1 MQHESKKIFSV
12 SELTQAIKGLLE
24 ANLYY
29 VWLEGEISNFK
40 RAASGHCYFT
50 LKDETSQV
58 RGVFFRG
65 QAGSLRFK
73 PEDGLQVI
81 CRGMVTVYEARGE
94 YQVIIDYME
103 PVGVGARQLALEQ
116 RKERLA
122 KEGYFEEERKRP
134 LPILPGCVGVV
145 TSSTGAVIRDIIR
158 ILERR
163 HAAMGL
169 LLYPVRVQG
178 VEASREIAEGIEA
191 LNRRDD
197 VDVIIVGRGG
207 GSVED
212 LWAFN
217 EEVVAKAIFKS
228 RLPVISAVGHETDY
242 TLADLVADVRA
253 PTPSAAAEIVVK
265 SREEFSLHL
274 SALQGRMKAALL
286 ASVDEQRI
294 ALRGRERG
302 LIDPR
307 RRYRDMRL
315 RLDDMGERLNMAVS
329 HRYAMA
335 RGGLEATVARLNAL
349 SPLSVLQRGYSI
361 ARKMSSHAVIR
372 DAAEVSVG
380 EDINVMLYRGE
391 LSCKVYEKIEV

>member
-1 MQHESKKIFSV
+1 M

-29 VWLEGEISNFK
+29 IWLEGEISNFK

-50 LKDETSQV
+50 LKDEGSQV
-58 RGVFFRG
+58 RGVIFRG

-73 PEDGLQVI
+73 PEDGLHVI

-116 RKERLA
+116 LKERLA
-122 KEGYFEEERKRP
+122 KEGYFDEERKRP
-134 LPILPGCVGVV
+134 LPLLPGCVGVV

-217 EEVVAKAIFKS
+217 EEVVARSIFKS

-242 TLADLVADVRA
+242 TLADMIADVRA

-274 SALQGRMKAALL
+274 SAIQGRMKAALL

-315 RLDDMGERLNMAVS
+315 RLDDMGERLNVAVS
-329 HRYAMA
+329 HRYTIA
-335 RGGLEATVARLNAL
+335 RRGLEATVARLNAL
-349 SPLSVLQRGYSI
+349 SPLNVLQRGYSI
-361 ARKMSSHAVIR
+361 ARKMPSHAVIR
-372 DAAEVSVG
+372 DAGEVSIG
-380 EDINVMLYRGE
+380 EDINIMLYKGE
-391 LSCKVYEKIEV
+391 LSCKVYEKVEV

>member
-1 MQHESKKIFSV
+1 M

-29 VWLEGEISNFK
+29 IWLEGEISNFK

-50 LKDETSQV
+50 LKDEGSQV
-58 RGVFFRG
+58 RGVIFRG

-73 PEDGLQVI
+73 PEDGLHVI

-116 RKERLA
+116 LKERLA
-122 KEGYFEEERKRP
+122 REGYFDEERKRP
-134 LPILPGCVGVV
+134 LPLLPGCVGVV

-217 EEVVAKAIFKS
+217 EEVVATAIFKS

-274 SALQGRMKAALL
+274 SAIQGRMKAALL

-315 RLDDMGERLNMAVS
+315 RLDDMGERLNVAVS
-329 HRYAMA
+329 HRYTIA
-335 RGGLEATVARLNAL
+335 RRGLEATVARLNAL
-349 SPLSVLQRGYSI
+349 SPLNVLQRGYSI
-361 ARKMSSHAVIR
+361 ARKMPSHAVIR
-372 DAAEVSVG
+372 DAGEVSIG
-380 EDINVMLYRGE
+380 EDINIMLYKGE
-391 LSCKVYEKIEV
+391 LSCKVYEKVEV

>member
-1 MQHESKKIFSV
+1 M

-29 VWLEGEISNFK
+29 IWLEGEISNFK

-50 LKDETSQV
+50 LKDEGSQV
-58 RGVFFRG
+58 RGVIFRG

-73 PEDGLQVI
+73 PEDGLHVI

-116 RKERLA
+116 LKERLA
-122 KEGYFEEERKRP
+122 KEGYFDEERKRP
-134 LPILPGCVGVV
+134 LPLLPGCVGVV

-217 EEVVAKAIFKS
+217 EEIVARSIFKS

-242 TLADLVADVRA
+242 TLADMIADVRA

-274 SALQGRMKAALL
+274 SAIQGRMKAALL

-315 RLDDMGERLNMAVS
+315 RLDDMGERLNVAVS
-329 HRYAMA
+329 HRYTIA
-335 RGGLEATVARLNAL
+335 RRGLEATVARLNAL
-349 SPLSVLQRGYSI
+349 SPLNVLQRGYSI
-361 ARKMSSHAVIR
+361 ARKMPSHAVIR
-372 DAAEVSVG
+372 DAGEVSIG
-380 EDINVMLYRGE
+380 EDINIMLYKGE
-391 LSCKVYEKIEV
+391 LSCKVYEKVEV

>member
-73 PEDGLQVI
+73 PEDGLHVI

-391 LSCKVYEKIEV
+391 LSCKVYEKVEV

>member
-1 MQHESKKIFSV
+1 MRNESKRVFSV

-29 VWLEGEISNFK
+29 IWLEGEISNFK

-50 LKDETSQV
+50 LKDEGSQV
-58 RGVFFRG
+58 RGVIFRG

-73 PEDGLQVI
+73 PEDGLHVI

-116 RKERLA
+116 LKERLA

-217 EEVVAKAIFKS
+217 EEVVARSIFKS

-242 TLADLVADVRA
+242 TLADMIADVRA

-315 RLDDMGERLNMAVS
+315 RLDDMGERLNVAVS
-329 HRYAMA
+329 HRYTIA
-335 RGGLEATVARLNAL
+335 RRGLEATVARLNAL
-349 SPLSVLQRGYSI
+349 SPLNVLQRGYSI
-361 ARKMSSHAVIR
+361 ARKMPSHAVIR
-372 DAAEVSVG
+372 DAGEVSIG
-380 EDINVMLYRGE
+380 EDINIMLYKGE
-391 LSCKVYEKIEV
+391 LSCKVYEKVEV

>member
-1 MQHESKKIFSV
+1 
-12 SELTQAIKGLLE
+12 
-24 ANLYY
+24 
-29 VWLEGEISNFK
+29 
-40 RAASGHCYFT
+40 
-50 LKDETSQV
+50 
-58 RGVFFRG
+58 
-65 QAGSLRFK
+65 
-73 PEDGLQVI
+73 
-81 CRGMVTVYEARGE
+81 MVTVYEARGE

-116 RKERLA
+116 LKERLA
-122 KEGYFEEERKRP
+122 KEGCFDEERKRP
-134 LPILPGCVGVV
+134 LPLLPGCVGVV

-217 EEVVAKAIFKS
+217 EEIVASSIFKS

-242 TLADLVADVRA
+242 TLADMIADVRA

-315 RLDDMGERLNMAVS
+315 RLDDMGERLNVAVS
-329 HRYAMA
+329 HRYTIA
-335 RGGLEATVARLNAL
+335 RRGLEATVARLNAL
-349 SPLSVLQRGYSI
+349 SPLNVLKRGYSI
-361 ARKMSSHAVIR
+361 ARKMPSHAVIR
-372 DAAEVSVG
+372 DAGEVSVG
-380 EDINVMLYRGE
+380 EDINIMLYRGE
-391 LSCKVYEKIEV
+391 LSCKVYEKVEV

>member
-1 MQHESKKIFSV
+1 MRNESKRVFSV

-29 VWLEGEISNFK
+29 IWLEGEISNFK

-50 LKDETSQV
+50 LKDEGSQV
-58 RGVFFRG
+58 RGVIFRG

-73 PEDGLQVI
+73 PEDGLHVI

-116 RKERLA
+116 LKERLA
-122 KEGYFEEERKRP
+122 KEGYFDEERKRP
-134 LPILPGCVGVV
+134 LPLLPGCVGVV

-217 EEVVAKAIFKS
+217 EEVVARSIFKS

-274 SALQGRMKAALL
+274 SAIQGRMKAALL

-315 RLDDMGERLNMAVS
+315 RLDDMGERLNVAVS
-329 HRYAMA
+329 HRYTIA
-335 RGGLEATVARLNAL
+335 RRGLEATVARLNAL
-349 SPLSVLQRGYSI
+349 SPLNVLQRGYSI
-361 ARKMSSHAVIR
+361 ARTTPSHAVIR
-372 DAAEVSVG
+372 DAGEVSVG
-380 EDINVMLYRGE
+380 EDINIMLYKGE
-391 LSCKVYEKIEV
+391 LSCKVYEKVEV